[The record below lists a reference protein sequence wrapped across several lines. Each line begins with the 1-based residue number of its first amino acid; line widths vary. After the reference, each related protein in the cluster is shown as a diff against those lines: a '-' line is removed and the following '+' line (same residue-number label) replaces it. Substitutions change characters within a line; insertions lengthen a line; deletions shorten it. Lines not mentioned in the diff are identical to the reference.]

1 MPILRHEHVCSFQAA
16 HPMAGRCNGFDL
28 EDVLYAVERERLVK
42 VRERSPWARCAAWVL
57 RADSVALTLG
67 HTIHLHN
74 ARAEEFRADR
84 RWVLHELKHVEQF
97 RRYGFWL
104 FLLLYAA
111 ESLRKGYHNNRFE
124 VEARDA
130 EHPFSSFG
138 QEWEG

>member
-1 MPILRHEHVCSFQAA
+1 MNMSAKVLPALPRY
-16 HPMAGRCNGFDL
+16 GGCNGYTFPA
-28 EDVLYAVERERLVK
+28 VLFFVRRERK
-42 VRERSPWARCAAWVL
+42 VRIREGSPWARCAAWVL

-130 EHPFSSFG
+130 EHPFSSFDT
-138 QEWEG
+138 ERKLLS

>member
-1 MPILRHEHVCSFQAA
+1 
-16 HPMAGRCNGFDL
+16 
-28 EDVLYAVERERLVK
+28 
-42 VRERSPWARCAAWVL
+42 
-57 RADSVALTLG
+57 VALTLG

-74 ARAEEFRADR
+74 ASAAEFRADR

-111 ESLRKGYHNNRFE
+111 ESLRKGYQNNRFE

-130 EHPFSSFG
+130 EQPFSSYDPG
-138 QEWEG
+138 RDLYS